1 NISVRSILY
10 PFLVGNLVQYAIWRF
25 SVQDFYS
32 FFLLTP
38 NSRYFRTLGKYY
50 LKTNGT
56 TIHNG
61 AQNFLVTETLG
72 STGDNLVKR
81 RGYQIDAGLSFFRTN
96 WLKFTFGFQYTEMR
110 SFVTGYNYDINL
122 LLPDVISLTVLNTIT
137 KTADLTT
144 TRPALQKEVIDTYY
158 GFYLGV
164 SITL

>member
-1 NISVRSILY
+1 
-10 PFLVGNLVQYAIWRF
+10 
-25 SVQDFYS
+25 
-32 FFLLTP
+32 
-38 NSRYFRTLGKYY
+38 
-50 LKTNGT
+50 
-56 TIHNG
+56 
-61 AQNFLVTETLG
+61 
-72 STGDNLVKR
+72 
-81 RGYQIDAGLSFFRTN
+81 
-96 WLKFTFGFQYTEMR
+96 MR